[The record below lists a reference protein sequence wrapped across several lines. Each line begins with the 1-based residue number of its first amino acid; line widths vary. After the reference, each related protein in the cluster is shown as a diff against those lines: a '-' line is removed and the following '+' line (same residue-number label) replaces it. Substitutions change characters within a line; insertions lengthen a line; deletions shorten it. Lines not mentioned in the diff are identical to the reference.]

1 MPTDKVSR
9 EYSAILEFVKPGSKV
24 LELGC
29 GDGHLLAQLA
39 HERRSRVRG
48 IDPNSQSVRD
58 CVARGLSVLQG
69 DLDSSLADYGD
80 GEFDY
85 VVLNQSI
92 PLVRQPALVLADALR
107 VGKQVIV
114 SFPNFAHYSARF
126 QLFFGGRTPVTP
138 SLPYEWFNTPNLHFL
153 SISDFQRFCRKNG
166 LGIKGAL
173 YVDRDRLV
181 RWFPDLRARV
191 GIFLLAEGASR

>member
-1 MPTDKVSR
+1 MPTEDRAR
-9 EYSAILEFVKPGSKV
+9 EGSAILDFIAPGSKV

-29 GDGHLLAQLA
+29 GDGALLARLA
-39 HERRSRVRG
+39 RERRCRVRG
-48 IDPNSQSVRD
+48 VEGSSQAVRD

-92 PLVRQPALVLADALR
+92 PRVRQLDLVLAEALR
-107 VGKQVIV
+107 VGKQVV
-114 SFPNFAHYSARF
+114 VAFPNFAHYSARF

-138 SLPYEWFNTPNLHFL
+138 SLPYEWHDTPNLHFL
-153 SISDFQRFCRKNG
+153 SISDFRQYCHRR
-166 LGIKGAL
+166 GIPIEREAFTAGEK
-173 YVDRDRLV
+173 RV
-181 RWFPDLRARV
+181 RWWPNLRAQT
-191 GIFLLAEGASR
+191 GCLLLARA